1 MQLRLLLLAL
11 FWPVAASKT
20 QSITKMHLCMIS
32 APRESANYVLETSS
46 AILAQIEKNGL
57 ASRVELSIN
66 TATPDVIDGVLP
78 AFPLKNRIL
87 AIGPDCLTKED
98 TDPLPPCGVRQQG
111 LDVANALTACH
122 NRQPG
127 ADWIVLLEDD
137 FMPCDNHTLTVLIDT
152 LDSLDPHKTK
162 FARFT
167 QGGGV
172 VAFPAGKV
180 LAYARSVMDHIMT
193 KPCDRVLL
201 EEWSTETDFVF
212 GQHLFKHIG
221 SVSTIGYRNQAE
233 FVRQYSELRGNECGS
248 EIRV

>member
-1 MQLRLLLLAL
+1 M
-11 FWPVAASKT
+11 VSAA
-20 QSITKMHLCMIS
+20 
-32 APRESANYVLETSS
+32 REGTSYVLETSG
-46 AILAQIEKNGL
+46 AILAQLENEGL

-66 TATPDVIDGVLP
+66 TATSGVIDSRFPV
-78 AFPLKNRIL
+78 FPLKYRIL

-111 LDVANALTACH
+111 MDVANALTACH

-137 FMPCDNHTLTVLIDT
+137 FMPCDNHTLAVLMDT
-152 LDSLDPHKTK
+152 LNSLNPHKTK

-180 LAYARSVMDHIMT
+180 LAYAKSVMDHILI

-201 EEWSTETDFVF
+201 EGWSTDKDFVF
-212 GQHLFKHIG
+212 GRHLFKHIG
-221 SVSTIGYRNQAE
+221 TVSTIGYRNQAE
-233 FVRQYSELRGNECGS
+233 FVHQYSGLRENECGTD
-248 EIRV
+248 IRV